1 MSLTDRDRKIMVLLI
16 PVVVLLGYWFLVLGP
31 QRSEVSKL
39 DTQLSKVEGERDD
52 SVANATQLE
61 NSRTN
66 YAKDYST
73 VVRLGKAIP
82 STLDMPS
89 LLVQLESASKGAKI
103 DFDSI
108 TVGDRVTAADTAA
121 AGATDT
127 TTSQPASAAGGDKA
141 QTGGGKAT
149 ESANDASKTSDK
161 ANQAAGADA
170 AASGSGAAT
179 GATSGAA
186 GLDSVPLTFAFTGSY
201 FDLADFFHRV
211 KRFVS
216 VANDD
221 IRVKGRLMTIDTM
234 AFSSD
239 KPPTVKAT
247 VTASVYLAPKSEG
260 ATGGATS
267 QGPSTA
273 TPAAAQSGS
282 SSSSSGATP
291 ASSTSSEG
299 AQ

>member
-1 MSLTDRDRKIMVLLI
+1 VSLTDRDRKLVTILI
-16 PVVVLLGYWFLVLGP
+16 PIALLLGYWFLVLSP
-31 QRSEVSKL
+31 QRAEVSKL

-52 SVANATQLE
+52 ATANASQLE

-82 STLDMPS
+82 SQLDMPS

-108 TVGDRVTAADTAA
+108 TVGERTTAAPGAA
-121 AGATDT
+121 ATDT
-127 TTSQPASAAGGDKA
+127 TTSQPPAAAGGEPA
-141 QTGGGKAT
+141 QSGAGKAA
-149 ESANDASKTSDK
+149 EKANGASDTSDK
-161 ANQAAGADA
+161 ANTAAGADA
-170 AASGSGAAT
+170 GTTGAGAAAD
-179 GATSGAA
+179 GTSGVP
-186 GLDSVPLTFAFTGSY
+186 GLDTVPLNFKFTGSY

-211 KRFVS
+211 KRFVR
-216 VANDD
+216 VANED
-221 IRVKGRLMTIDTM
+221 IRVRGRLMTIDTM
-234 AFSSD
+234 SFSSE
-239 KPPTVKAT
+239 KPPTVTAT
-247 VTASVYLAPKSEG
+247 VTASIYLAPKSEG

-273 TPAAAQSGS
+273 TPAAATGS
-282 SSSSSGATP
+282 ADSSATP
-291 ASSTSSEG
+291 ASSTSAEG

>member
-1 MSLTDRDRKIMVLLI
+1 M
-16 PVVVLLGYWFLVLGP
+16 
-31 QRSEVSKL
+31 
-39 DTQLSKVEGERDD
+39 KVEGERDD
-52 SVANATQLE
+52 AETNATQLE

-89 LLVQLESASKGAKI
+89 LLVQLETASKGAKI

-108 TVGDRVTAADTAA
+108 TVGDRTTAA
-121 AGATDT
+121 APGAAATDT
-127 TTSQPASAAGGDKA
+127 TTSQPASAAGGEQA
-141 QTGGGKAT
+141 QTGAGKAA
-149 ESANDASKTSDK
+149 ENANEASNTSDT
-161 ANQAAGADA
+161 ANQKAGADA
-170 AASGSGAAT
+170 GTTGT
-179 GATSGAA
+179 GAGTAAAGTSGVA
-186 GLDSVPLTFAFTGSY
+186 GLDTVPLNFTFTGSY

-211 KRFVS
+211 KRFVR

-234 AFSSD
+234 TFSSD
-239 KPPTVKAT
+239 KPPTVTAK

-273 TPAAAQSGS
+273 TPAAATPAPST
-282 SSSSSGATP
+282 AAP

>member
-1 MSLTDRDRKIMVLLI
+1 MSLTDRDKKIMMLLI

-39 DTQLSKVEGERDD
+39 DGQLTQAEGDRDD
-52 SVANATQLE
+52 AVNNATQLE

-89 LLVQLESASKGAKI
+89 LLVQLETAAKGAKI

-108 TVGDRVTAADTAA
+108 TVGDRVTAAAPGAA
-121 AGATDT
+121 ATDT
-127 TTSQPASAAGGDKA
+127 TTSQPASAAGGEKA
-141 QTGGGKAT
+141 QTGAGKAT
-149 ESANDASKTSDK
+149 ESANEASKTSDQ

-170 AASGSGAAT
+170 GTTGTGGAA
-179 GATSGAA
+179 GATSGVA
-186 GLDSVPLTFAFTGSY
+186 GLDSVPLNFTFTGSY

-211 KRFVS
+211 KRFVR
-216 VANDD
+216 VANED
-221 IRVKGRLMTIDTM
+221 IRVQGRLMTIDTM
-234 AFSSD
+234 AFTSD

-273 TPAAAQSGS
+273 TPAAAPSGS
-282 SSSSSGATP
+282 SSGSGSSTP